1 MPLND
6 GIPFAELDHF
16 TLDRMSIR
24 RLRRRFCEQWR
35 VVVLGQITESVSEP
49 VVVGMPDPRD
59 DRLISMLEQI
69 LARPI
74 TSVRLNTYEINKAL
88 DFGFERRAAD
98 DHPDGVPVPM
108 RAPEPGHNASST
120 ALLDHIIRT
129 AVRFDASDIHIEQ
142 YLDDVDIR
150 LRVDGVLRQLFTHV
164 TPANVNSVVGRVKVL
179 ARLDIT
185 ERRLP
190 QDGRIRIVLVDGP
203 HHRPVDLRVSVMPGP
218 TGEDVVMRLVG
229 QSAGVMPLSGLGM
242 PADMLTQVES
252 LLANPEGMV
261 VVTGPTGSGKT
272 STLYAGLDVIRGD
285 ERKIVTAEDPVER
298 FLPKVNQKQVG
309 PGVDMALLARAF
321 LRQDPDVMLIGEV
334 RDEATA
340 QVANRAAVT
349 GHLVLSTLHT
359 SDAVGAVPRLTGLGL
374 TGPDVADTLL
384 GIIAQRLVRRLCMQ
398 CREPGAADEPSV
410 VRLRPMLGDIQ
421 TMVARGCE
429 RCGNT
434 GYAGRVGIFELIV
447 VDEQL
452 ASAIA
457 DERPSGELRDLL
469 RERGHRGLVD
479 AAKERIID
487 GTTSAAEVLRVL
499 PLRSLASMLGSCE
512 STFD

>member
-16 TLDRMSIR
+16 DLDVTAIR
-24 RLRRRFCEQWR
+24 CLRRRFCEQWR
-35 VVVLGQITESVSEP
+35 VVVLGHLTEDSRER

-59 DRLISMLEQI
+59 DRLVSMLEQV
-69 LARPI
+69 LARPVEA
-74 TSVRLNTYEINKAL
+74 VRLNTYEIDKAL

-108 RAPEPGHNASST
+108 RAPEPAHNASST
-120 ALLDHIIRT
+120 VLLDHIIRT

-164 TPANVNSVVGRVKVL
+164 TPANVNAVVGRVKVL

-190 QDGRIRIVLVDGP
+190 QDGRIRIILVDGP
-203 HHRPVDLRVSVMPGP
+203 HHRPVDLRVSVVPGP

-242 PADMLTQVES
+242 PADMLSEVES

-285 ERKIVTAEDPVER
+285 HRKIVTAEDPVER

-309 PGVDMALLARAF
+309 PGVDMAMLARSF

-359 SDAVGAVPRLTGLGL
+359 SDAVGAVPRLIGLGL
-374 TGPDVADTLL
+374 SSADVADTLL
-384 GIIAQRLVRRLCMQ
+384 GIVAQRLVRRLCTQ
-398 CREPGAADEPSV
+398 CREPGSTDDPSV
-410 VRLRPMLGDIQ
+410 VRLRPLLGDIP
-421 TMVARGCE
+421 TMVAPGCP
-429 RCGNT
+429 RCAQT
-434 GYAGRVGIFELIV
+434 GYAGRVGIFELV
-447 VDEQL
+447 VMDEVL
-452 ASAIA
+452 AAAIA
-457 DERPSGELRDLL
+457 DGKTSGELREML
-469 RERGHRGLVD
+469 RVRGHRGLVE
-479 AAKERIID
+479 AARERIVD
-487 GTTSAAEVLRVL
+487 GTTSAEEMLRVL
-499 PLRSLASMLGSCE
+499 PMRALASLLDSYE
-512 STFD
+512 LPTT

>member
-1 MPLND
+1 VPLND

-16 TLDRMSIR
+16 TLDRAAIR

-35 VVVLGQITESVSEP
+35 VVVLGHVTEDSRER

-59 DRLISMLEQI
+59 DRLISMLEQV
-69 LARPI
+69 LAHPVEA
-74 TSVRLNTYEINKAL
+74 VRLNTYEINKAL

-98 DHPDGVPVPM
+98 DHPDGIPVPM
-108 RAPEPGHNASST
+108 RAAEPGHNASST

-164 TPANVNSVVGRVKVL
+164 TPANVNAVVGRVKVL

-190 QDGRIRIVLVDGP
+190 QDGRIRIILVDGP
-203 HHRPVDLRVSVMPGP
+203 HHRPVDLRVSVVPGP
-218 TGEDVVMRLVG
+218 TGEDVVMRLIG

-242 PADMLTQVES
+242 PADMLSEVEA

-285 ERKIVTAEDPVER
+285 HRKIVTAEDPVER

-359 SDAVGAVPRLTGLGL
+359 SDAVGAVPRLMGLGL
-374 TGPDVADTLL
+374 SASDVADTLL
-384 GIIAQRLVRRLCMQ
+384 GIIAQRLVRRLCTQ
-398 CREPGAADEPSV
+398 CRVPGADDDPNV
-410 VRLRPMLGDIQ
+410 VRLRPLLGDIQ
-421 TMVARGCE
+421 TMVATGCP
-429 RCGNT
+429 RCGHT
-434 GYAGRVGIFELIV
+434 GYAGRVGIFELV
-447 VDEQL
+447 VMDENL
-452 ASAIA
+452 AAAIA
-457 DERPSGELRDLL
+457 GGTPTGQL
-469 RERGHRGLVD
+469 RESLRLRGHRGLVD
-479 AAKERIID
+479 AAKERIVD
-487 GTTSAAEVLRVL
+487 GTTSAEEVLRVL
-499 PLRSLASMLGSCE
+499 PLRSLANLLGTYE
-512 STFD
+512 HPAH